1 MLPNPSQVPASI
13 RLSSTW
19 PPHHC
24 LLISSTNLDP
34 LLPNSFSSIKTFQRQ
49 SVLNIGQGICSSP
62 DPVQGSI
69 SKMFHTVLSLDNAI
83 KLLFQKASDPY
94 ILQLVEAIQV
104 VLPKLLWELQQGE
117 FGLIRA
123 EWGSAFNTSH
133 VQQVITLI
141 IGFVFITGKLY

>member
-1 MLPNPSQVPASI
+1 
-13 RLSSTW
+13 
-19 PPHHC
+19 
-24 LLISSTNLDP
+24 
-34 LLPNSFSSIKTFQRQ
+34 
-49 SVLNIGQGICSSP
+49 
-62 DPVQGSI
+62 
-69 SKMFHTVLSLDNAI
+69 MFHTVLSLDNAI

-123 EWGSAFNTSH
+123 EWGSAFNTTH